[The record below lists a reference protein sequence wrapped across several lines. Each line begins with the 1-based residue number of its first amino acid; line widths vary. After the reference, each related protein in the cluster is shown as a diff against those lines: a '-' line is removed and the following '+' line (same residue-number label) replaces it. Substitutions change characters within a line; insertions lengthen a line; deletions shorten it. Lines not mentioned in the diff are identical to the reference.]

1 MSTLFKVLVL
11 APLLYINSTTSFT
24 FVRLPS
30 CQHRPS
36 LWASSNDEVE
46 VGSMTPPAHVAAKK
60 KLFQDSV
67 LLAKSILG
75 TPTLNKLRGEVI
87 KSHSKIITKF
97 VDTYDSTFG
106 KQAMENI
113 FPFADEDD
121 NGQLDAAE
129 LKKLLTNGLGFVWL
143 DEKKVD
149 DLVSRFDV
157 DNNKMISFEEFSDQ
171 FPKVLRTNLIKL
183 AKANG
188 DDLGF
193 LS

>member
-1 MSTLFKVLVL
+1 
-11 APLLYINSTTSFT
+11 
-24 FVRLPS
+24 
-30 CQHRPS
+30 

-113 FPFADEDD
+113 FRFADEDD